1 MGNQGCRNPR
11 SVAPRELNRE
21 RRASQRVG
29 VTDPHLLGEICGGG
43 IAEIA
48 GKRRRNRGDK
58 GAKRF
63 SSFAASG
70 GSCSRPGSGA
80 ARPGRF
86 YKRQPRP
93 RARPELGW
101 FVRSNQRVHELVGGC
116 RGGNK
121 EGGCRHFVKPGPA
134 TSEIFR
140 EICRRNSNLFGSV

>member
-86 YKRQPRP
+86 YKAAAAASAIGGSWFGLSGPRVAAGWLVP
-93 RARPELGW
+93 SAVWEQRA
-101 FVRSNQRVHELVGGC
+101 
-116 RGGNK
+116 
-121 EGGCRHFVKPGPA
+121 
-134 TSEIFR
+134 
-140 EICRRNSNLFGSV
+140 